1 MPKNSQTQSLRAM
14 RLLLV
19 PALSTALLL
28 GCASKP
34 LPTSAD
40 CPQPTPVPASL
51 AKPSLPAASTYSQ
64 KVRAWLAKVQTF
76 LSGSPQTKTPL

>member
-1 MPKNSQTQSLRAM
+1 MPLNLPKQSLRAM
-14 RLLLV
+14 RLSLV

-51 AKPSLPAASTYSQ
+51 AKPSSPDASAYSQ
-64 KVRAWLAKVQTF
+64 KVQTWLAKVQTF
-76 LSGSPQTKTPL
+76 LSTSPQTKTQ